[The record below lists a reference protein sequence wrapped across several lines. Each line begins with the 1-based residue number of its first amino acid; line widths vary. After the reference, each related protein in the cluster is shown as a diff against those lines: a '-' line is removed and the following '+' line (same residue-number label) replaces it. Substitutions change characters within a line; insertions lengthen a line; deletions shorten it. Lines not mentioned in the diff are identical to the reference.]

1 MGLAVI
7 FIVVMFLIDALIA
20 KFVIQQFATLFL
32 TSTTMCIFFAPK
44 VRMLLKYNDMEI
56 MQKFTEERAKS
67 WQSRVGKQSGNTP
80 EYASA
85 SNKPSTGQKASTG
98 GTLRIFLL

>member
-44 VRMLLKYNDMEI
+44 VRTLLKYNDMEI
-56 MQKFTEERAKS
+56 MQKYTEEKARS
-67 WQSRVGKQSGNTP
+67 WQSRMGKQPSGTTP
-80 EYASA
+80 DYASN
-85 SNKPSTGQKASTG
+85 SNKPSTGQKPSTT
-98 GTLRIFLL
+98 GT